1 MRVVEKQVHKDVPS
15 LSIAVRIRNHFKSLR
30 IYVTQFS
37 RVVSFHSWQG
47 LGPLC
52 HLRHGIEKHIGNFG
66 LFSLKSFAHHYE
78 GSFWRPEVSSV
89 IWHCPHFLGCK
100 PGDSWQRSPDSPYS
114 LSCSLS
120 CALHPCLSLVC
131 FISASGS
138 SRLSYK
144 SEGVAHIVISESFSL
159 FSLSPVACEFSV

>member
-1 MRVVEKQVHKDVPS
+1 M
-15 LSIAVRIRNHFKSLR
+15 RIRNHFKSLR
-30 IYVTQFS
+30 IYVTRFS

-100 PGDSWQRSPDSPYS
+100 PGDSWQRSPGSHIPFPARCHAPCTVS
-114 LSCSLS
+114 LLE
-120 CALHPCLSLVC
+120 VC

-138 SRLSYK
+138 SHLSYK